1 MVESSV
7 VYLFVHP
14 SPPSCPANRDR
25 ATGME
30 YPYVT
35 ALLPDQSIVVHNVES
50 QEMVQEVPADPLPMP
65 NETSLAA
72 MLGAERRA
80 LAMSSNGF
88 FVPFAGQ
95 PEKLRLKQV
104 NLLSRNAK
112 PGGREVVP
120 ATLAEDKEE
129 TEHLSVVEDATESGA
144 SAIPYEVT

>member
-1 MVESSV
+1 
-7 VYLFVHP
+7 
-14 SPPSCPANRDR
+14 
-25 ATGME
+25 ME

-50 QEMVQEVPADPLPMP
+50 QEVVQEVPVDPLPLP
-65 NETSLAA
+65 DETSLAA

-80 LAMSSNGF
+80 LAMSTNGF
-88 FVPFAGQ
+88 LVPSKGQ

-120 ATLAEDKEE
+120 TMLAGDKEE
-129 TEHLSVVEDATESGA
+129 TEHLSVVEDATETGT
-144 SAIPYEVT
+144 SATPYDV